1 MKSVIR
7 WAVNNS
13 PAMNTLML
21 GVLACGALSLT
32 LMRREVFPE
41 FDLEI
46 VLVSVPYPGAS
57 PGDVEEGICQKIEEA
72 CRSIDGIK
80 KMTSVAQEGSGFV
93 VVELEASVGNVQK
106 TLNEIRSEV
115 DRIPSFP
122 DLAEDPEVKQIS
134 IREPAIRVGILGP
147 KNLSEDAESTLRSM
161 AEEVR
166 EELLAKSAISQVSLM
181 GVRDYQIDI
190 EIPEETLRKHGMTL
204 QQVAQI
210 VRRWN
215 IDLPGGS
222 MKTQAQ
228 EVLLRDKTKSMIGE
242 EIAKIPLVTDI
253 GGVVLTI
260 DDLGIVR
267 DEFTDETSVNEVDGL
282 PAVVIDVQSARNE
295 DLLLIVEAVKDY
307 VKHKAGTIPQ
317 GFELRTWQD
326 RSVDVRDRMR
336 LLTRNGIQGLA
347 LVFLVLAIFLDLR
360 LAFWVALGIPIAV
373 LGAGG
378 VLLFTGQTLNMLS
391 MFAFLLALGIVVD
404 DAIVIG
410 ENIFTHIQRGKKP
423 LQAAVDG
430 AYEVLPAVTASVSTT
445 IIAFAP
451 LLYVSGVM
459 GKFIAVMPVAVIAM
473 LVISLVE
480 SIFILPC
487 HLSHRDNLFF
497 KVIGRVFGFL
507 WFIPEM
513 FKHINVF
520 AQKWSDRF
528 VQRMYLPTL
537 RWTLKNSALVV
548 CISIALLIVTFGFK
562 ESGITP
568 WNLMPEMDS
577 NWIHAKITYTD
588 GTPSFVTDEA
598 TKTLE
603 TAIATVND
611 QHKEKTGKP
620 LLRLIHRSVGS
631 ARGSGPL
638 GPDSRASGSHVGV
651 VEVEL
656 VDTSGRDITSSEILN
671 RWRAASGNQF
681 SGADSVQ
688 YGTPEFGPGGTPIEF
703 KLVADKEHMDQLES
717 ATEECKEYLASIN
730 GVYDIRD
737 DSRPGKWEFQL
748 AIKKSANAMGVTS
761 ADLAETVRAS
771 YYGEEVM
778 RLQRGR
784 HEVKLMVRYPR
795 EQRKSFAD
803 FKQIRVRTDDG
814 LERPVT
820 ELAKIDVRR
829 GFSEINR
836 IDQKRSITV
845 SADVDENVAVS
856 DVIVKEMKSK
866 DFMRDLLIKYP
877 HVAVRWEGQ
886 QEQSKESLGSLKVG
900 FLGAVLAMFMLL
912 TLVFRSY
919 IQPLIILAIIP
930 FGAMGAVW
938 GHALLGLPLSLFS
951 VFGIV
956 ALTGVIVNDSIVL
969 IDYINHLVR
978 SGTPLEEA
986 LVQAGEQRFRPVLL
1000 TSITTVAGLLPMLT
1014 ETSFQ
1019 AQILIPMATSLS
1031 FGLIAG
1037 TVLVL
1042 LLVPTFYLYY
1052 GRIAL
1057 SSITEGD
1064 DDPSFVDPKE
1074 QHDEPQYD
1082 FEQTPS
1088 SG

>member
-7 WAVNNS
+7 WAVSNS

-21 GVLACGALSLT
+21 GVLACGALSLS
-32 LMRREVFPE
+32 LLRREVFPE

-57 PGDVEEGICQKIEEA
+57 PSDVEEGICQKIEEA

-80 KMTSVAQEGSGFV
+80 KMTSIAQEGSGFV
-93 VVELEASVGNVQK
+93 VIELQADVANVQRA
-106 TLNEIRSEV
+106 LNEIRSEV

-147 KNLSEDAESTLRSM
+147 KDLTEDAELTLRSM

-166 EELLAKSAISQVSLM
+166 EQLLAHKTISQVSLM

-190 EIPEETLRKHGMTL
+190 EISEETLRKHGMTL

-222 MKTQAQ
+222 MKTQSQ
-228 EVLLRDKTKSMIGE
+228 EVLLRGKTKELIGE

-253 GGVVLTI
+253 DGVVLTI
-260 DDLGIVR
+260 DDLGLVR
-267 DEFTDETSVNEVDGL
+267 DEFTDETSINEVDGL

-295 DLLLIVEAVKDY
+295 DLLLIVETVKKY
-307 VKHKAGTIPQ
+307 VAEKAGTIPQ

-326 RSVDVRDRMR
+326 RSVDVRDRME

-410 ENIFTHIQRGKKP
+410 ENIHTHIQRGKP
-423 LQAAVDG
+423 TFTAAVDG
-430 AYEVLPAVTASVSTT
+430 AYEVLPAVVASVSTT

-497 KVIGRVFGFL
+497 TVIGRMFGFL

-513 FKHINVF
+513 FKHINIF
-520 AQKWSDRF
+520 AQKWSDWF
-528 VQRMYLPTL
+528 VQKIYLPSL
-537 RWTLKNSALVV
+537 RWTLKNPALVV
-548 CISIALLIVTFGFK
+548 CSSIALLIITYGFK
-562 ESGITP
+562 EAGITP

-598 TKTLE
+598 TKKLE
-603 TAIATVND
+603 AAIQKVNAE
-611 QHKEKTGKP
+611 HLKERGKP
-620 LLRLIHRSVGS
+620 LLHLIHRSVGS
-631 ARGSGPL
+631 VRGSGPI
-638 GPDSRASGSHVGV
+638 GPDSRSTGSHVGII
-651 VEVEL
+651 EVEL
-656 VDTSGRDITSSEILN
+656 VDTSRREITSSEILG
-671 RWRAASGNQF
+671 RWRAATGDQL

-703 KLVADKEHMDQLES
+703 KLVSDKEHMDQLEA
-717 ATEECKEYLASIN
+717 ATEECKKHLAGEK
-730 GVYDIRD
+730 GVYDVRD

-748 AIKKSANAMGVTS
+748 AIKKNANSMGVTS

-803 FKQIRVRTDDG
+803 FEQIRIRTNDG
-814 LERPVT
+814 FERPVT
-820 ELAKIDVRR
+820 ELAQIDVSR
-829 GFSEINR
+829 GYSEINR

-845 SADVDENVAVS
+845 SADVDEAVAVS
-856 DVIVKEMKSK
+856 DKIVQGMKG
-866 DFMRDLLIKYP
+866 DFLHSLVAKYP
-877 HVAVRWEGQ
+877 DVDVRWEGQ
-886 QEQSKESLGSLKVG
+886 QEQSRESLDSLKVG
-900 FLGAVLAMFMLL
+900 FLGAVVAMFVLL

-919 IQPLIILAIIP
+919 LQPLIILAIIP

-956 ALTGVIVNDSIVL
+956 ALTGVVVNDSIVL
-969 IDYINHLVR
+969 IDYINQLVR
-978 SGTPLEEA
+978 SGVPLEAA
-986 LVQAGEQRFRPVLL
+986 LLQAGAQRFRPVML
-1000 TSITTVAGLLPMLT
+1000 TSVTTVAGLLPMLT

-1019 AQILIPMATSLS
+1019 AQILIPMATSLT
-1031 FGLIAG
+1031 FGLIMG

-1042 LLVPTFYLYY
+1042 ILVPTFYLYY
-1052 GRIAL
+1052 GQLAL
-1057 SSITEGD
+1057 SNILDRAAEPDSI
-1064 DDPSFVDPKE
+1064 DPKGIYA
-1074 QHDEPQYD
+1074 EPQ
-1082 FEQTPS
+1082 FE
-1088 SG
+1088 